1 MYHFATALFAGI
13 IATVLVSGIAF
24 MPTPAE
30 AAKMSKAEKVALKE
44 ATVACKAQ
52 AKGMKIRWPAS
63 RKYVK
68 NCIIRTALKSQP
80 NMDIIELRK
89 AVNLQGLRMH
99 KSPEW
104 GCDPM
109 C

>member
-1 MYHFATALFAGI
+1 MYHFATALFAG
-13 IATVLVSGIAF
+13 TVLVSGIAF

-30 AAKMSKAEKVALKE
+30 AAKLSKAEKVALKE

-52 AKGMKIRWPAS
+52 AKGMKIRWPKS

-68 NCIIRTALKSQP
+68 NCIIRTTLKSQP
-80 NMDIIELRK
+80 TMNVIELRK
-89 AVNLQGLRMH
+89 AVNLKGLRMH